1 MTGSR
6 LKLLASTTMPW
17 GQWKGLHADTFLI
30 TGSQGGQETQ
40 FAAARYSSG
49 FGSGY
54 QDRIKKG
61 QFAFPVDED
70 KLDGRLSAGEIVLI
84 VEAGETGDSAL
95 AFPLGVIGDS
105 AANADVGGER
115 EPIVVFTASE
125 GRLVGAFSRTFDGE
139 ILTFDRK
146 DDDIFTDRETTSRW
160 DFAGR
165 AVGGSLTG
173 ARLQRVSSRRAFWFS
188 VAISFPGIEI
198 HNLSYLQS
206 IIPSSA

>member
-95 AFPLGVIGDS
+95 AFPLGVIG
-105 AANADVGGER
+105 G

-125 GRLVGAFSRTFDGE
+125 GRSVGAFSRTLDGE

-146 DDDIFTDRETTSRW
+146 NDDIFTDRETTSRW

-165 AVGGSLTG
+165 IVGGPLTG
-173 ARLQRVSSRRAFWFS
+173 ARLKRVGSRRALWFS
-188 VAISFPGIEI
+188 VAISFPGIGI
-198 HNLSYLQS
+198 HN
-206 IIPSSA
+206 P

>member
-54 QDRIKKG
+54 QDRINKG

-105 AANADVGGER
+105 AANADVGGE
-115 EPIVVFTASE
+115 PIVVFTASE
-125 GRLVGAFSRTFDGE
+125 GRSLGAFSRTLDGE

>member
-1 MTGSR
+1 MG
-6 LKLLASTTMPW
+6 TME
-17 GQWKGLHADTFLI
+17 GTSCGYFLNHRFSS
-30 TGSQGGQETQ
+30 GEETQ

-54 QDRIKKG
+54 QDRINKG

-105 AANADVGGER
+105 AANADVGGE
-115 EPIVVFTASE
+115 PIVVFTASE
-125 GRLVGAFSRTFDGE
+125 GRSLGAFSRTLDGE

-198 HNLSYLQS
+198 HNLPYLQS